1 MILFIV
7 EWLKYSLGI
16 KVPSVFTYNST
27 RMMLAAITALVI
39 SIFLGPRFIK
49 KLYELKIGQTI
60 RVEDCPLLGQLHEK
74 KKDTPT
80 MGGLLILFS
89 MMISMFLWMDLT
101 HVFTLIL
108 FITTLVLGCVGG
120 YDDYLKL
127 KYKNPKGLSGKK
139 KLLFQFGLSGLI
151 AVYLLSPTVSE
162 SLQMGQWYA
171 PPVVKEQTYS
181 KGSGSPFAAKADTN
195 GPSTAT
201 IISLKDYA
209 SRIYVPFIKD
219 HWIVLSG
226 VFTCLAAFFIMFVI
240 TGCSN
245 AVNLTDGLD
254 GLAAGC
260 LIIVAGCL
268 AFIAFVSNHIDIA
281 NYLNILYIEGSGEI
295 AIYLSAFIGACLGFL
310 WYNSH
315 PAQVFMGDTGSLA
328 LGGIIGVSAVLLK
341 RELLL
346 GLIGGIFVAEALS
359 VILQVLS
366 FRYRNKKRIFLC
378 APLHHH
384 FEYLGWAETKVVIR
398 FWIIGLLLGIIGIA
412 SLKFQ

>member
-1 MILFIV
+1 MILFIM
-7 EWLKYSLGI
+7 EWLKQLGL
-16 KVPSVFTYNST
+16 KVPSVFTYYST
-27 RMMLAAITALVI
+27 RMMLAAVTSLII

-80 MGGLLILFS
+80 MGGMLILFS
-89 MMISMFLWMDLT
+89 MLISMLLWMDLT

-108 FITTLVLGCVGG
+108 FLTTVTLGFVGG
-120 YDDYLKL
+120 YDDFLKL
-127 KYKNPKGLSGKK
+127 KYKNTKGLSGKK
-139 KLLFQFGLSGLI
+139 KLLFQFSLSGLI
-151 AVYLLSPTVSE
+151 ALYLLSPFVSE
-162 SLQMGQWYA
+162 SIQIGNWFA
-171 PPVVKEQTYS
+171 PPVVKEQTFP
-181 KGSGSPFAAKADTN
+181 KVNWDPNIAKIETTGTAAPKL
-195 GPSTAT
+195 
-201 IISLKDYA
+201 ISLKDYA
-209 SRIYVPFIKD
+209 SRIYIPFVKD
-219 HWIVLSG
+219 HWIMLSG
-226 VFTCLAAFFIMFVI
+226 MMTLLAAFFIMFVI

-254 GLAAGC
+254 GLATGC

-268 AFIAFVSNHIDIA
+268 GFIAFVSNHIDIA
-281 NYLNILYIEGSGEI
+281 RYLNILYIEGSGEI
-295 AIYLSAFIGACLGFL
+295 AIYMSAFIGAGLGFL

-346 GLIGGIFVAEALS
+346 GLIGGIFVAEAMS

-366 FRYRNKKRIFLC
+366 FKYRNKKRVFLC

-384 FEYLGWAETKVVIR
+384 FEYKGWAETKVVIR
-398 FWIIGLLLGIIGIA
+398 FWIIGLLLGILGIA